1 MILRTIK
8 PSGSPSRS
16 EDGAWAAF
24 IPSQATDGSILGY
37 ISQPAHA
44 ALAGRLAIALNGQL
58 FDEIPDEIVETI
70 GRHDTGWSEVD
81 LAALEDAEHTQP
93 MSFVSTPSA
102 IAVRAWR
109 RSIAEAERKS
119 PQSAYVVRSHFCL
132 LAPRDED
139 IEHELFRKEEETRLY
154 MAVADLNYHVRELER
169 FIAFLGFCDLL
180 SLHLCSGWPA
190 DFALPLAHPAHPSS
204 KDAQSIPVS
213 VKEDVVHVNGTNI
226 PNGTS
231 IYVNGW
237 RRTRSGSLRN
247 HRYRWMFQ

>member
-1 MILRTIK
+1 MHD
-8 PSGSPSRS
+8 PSNDQAVWIPEQIRRR
-16 EDGAWAAF
+16 AWAAF

-169 FIAFLGFCDLL
+169 FIAFLGFCGSSLPAPMLRLACRLCVAASRTLL
-180 SLHLCSGWPA
+180 TP
-190 DFALPLAHPAHPSS
+190 PQ

-213 VKEDVVHVNGTNI
+213 VKEDVVHVNE
-226 PNGTS
+226 
-231 IYVNGW
+231 
-237 RRTRSGSLRN
+237 
-247 HRYRWMFQ
+247 